1 MSCLILGDSI
11 AVGLSSVI
19 HGCTVIAKVGMSSA
33 WILSHAYGGNFDTV
47 YISSGS
53 NDPYNSSLSS
63 NIGATIKRYSG
74 DHIVIIAPVNPHA
87 KSVVHAFAYLPGVK
101 VVDFTPGR
109 DNVHPYSYQA
119 LGVKVKK

>member
-33 WILSHAYGGNFDTV
+33 WILAHAYGGNFDTV

-53 NDPYNSSLSS
+53 NDPYNPALYQ
-63 NIGATIKRYSG
+63 NVNTTRNRYPNARA
-74 DHIVIIAPVNPHA
+74 ILIAPVNPHA
-87 KSVVHAFAYLPGVK
+87 KAIVHQVAAAHGDK

-109 DNVHPYSYQA
+109 DNVHPRSYGE
-119 LGVKVKK
+119 LGRKV